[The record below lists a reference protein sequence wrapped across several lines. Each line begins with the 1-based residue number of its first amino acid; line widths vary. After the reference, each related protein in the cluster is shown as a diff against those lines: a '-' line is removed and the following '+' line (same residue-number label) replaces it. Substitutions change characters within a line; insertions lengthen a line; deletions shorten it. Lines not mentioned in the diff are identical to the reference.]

1 MRISVSS
8 ADAGKRLDVYLSEF
22 FDGHDKPDFSR
33 SRIKTLISDGCVK
46 MPKRAKVFTSQVL
59 KEGDVITVRFPQEVD
74 SGYTPE
80 NIPLN
85 IYFEDE
91 HLLVLY
97 KPRGMVVHPAPGHG
111 QGTLVNALLYHCGD
125 SLLGISGVKQP
136 GIVHRLDQFTEGLM
150 LAAKT
155 EEAHKALCS
164 MLAEHQVT
172 RKYCAL
178 VWGKLKEESGTVNAP
193 IGRSFTNRQ
202 KMAVH
207 KKGKEAITHYK
218 LLKQLKHMVMVE
230 CVLETGRT
238 HQIRVHMKH
247 IGFSLVGDALY
258 GNAPKTIP
266 LALKEYLSNN
276 AQGQFLVSY
285 QIAFTHPIT
294 KESIAFETPI
304 PKNFQDLIDFTSQS

>member
-1 MRISVSS
+1 MRISISS
-8 ADAGKRLDVYLSEF
+8 TDAGKRLDVYLSEF

-46 MPKRAKVFTSQVL
+46 MPKRKKVFTSQIL
-59 KEGDVITVRFPQEVD
+59 KEGDVITVHVPKEVN
-74 SGYTPE
+74 SGYLPE
-80 NIPLN
+80 NIPLD

-97 KPRGMVVHPAPGHG
+97 KPLGMVVHPAPGHG
-111 QGTLVNALLYHCGD
+111 HGTLVNALLYHCGD

-155 EEAHKALCS
+155 EDAHKTLS
-164 MLAEHQVT
+164 NMLAEHQVT

-178 VWGKLKEESGTVNAP
+178 VWGKLKEESGTINEP

-218 LLKQLKHMVMVE
+218 LLKQYKQMALVE
-230 CVLETGRT
+230 CALETGRT

-258 GNAPKTIP
+258 GSAPKTIV
-266 LALKEYLSNN
+266 LALKEYLKNN
-276 AQGQFLVSY
+276 VQGQFLASY

-294 KESIAFETPI
+294 QEHISFQTPI
-304 PKNFQDLIDFTSQS
+304 PQNFQKLIELID